1 MLGNKL
7 WPKHRN
13 KLSTFTFV
21 GVVATLDVGVVD
33 VNMRF
38 PETDRRGRASIK
50 VLGVNDST
58 NNLV

>member
-1 MLGNKL
+1 MN
-7 WPKHRN
+7 
-13 KLSTFTFV
+13 SIFV
-21 GVVATLDVGVVD
+21 VSDLHPLPSSFEGVVATLDVGVVD

-38 PETDRRGRASIK
+38 PETDGRGRASIK